1 MKDSII
7 SGLEEYFRKCPLLKD
22 GVFRVDA
29 LESEP
34 IEYVIETEMTN
45 PILTSYVDGS
55 SLRQYQF
62 SFGSREY
69 YSLDRAQNIDNST
82 FYEQFCDW
90 VEAQNKAGIFP
101 ELPKGC
107 EPQQLNV
114 ITPGYLF
121 DASMETARYQVQL
134 QLIYFKEA

>member
-1 MKDSII
+1 M
-7 SGLEEYFRKCPLLKD
+7 
-22 GVFRVDA
+22 
-29 LESEP
+29 ESEP
-34 IEYVIETEMTN
+34 IEYVLETGMTN
-45 PILTSYVDGS
+45 PILTTYLDGS

-62 SFGSREY
+62 TFGSREY

-101 ELPKGC
+101 ELPEGC

-121 DASMETARYQVQL
+121 DASMESARYQVQL
-134 QLIYFKEA
+134 QLIYFKEG